1 MYAKPFLKR
10 VLVVMLALSLL
21 VPQSLLTVQADSSTI
36 YVHDSK
42 AYDNPAFSE
51 PLRKQN
57 REDFSDGTKETPV
70 STLLAGSSSKN
81 GEYCTTNEAVSN
93 RIREFL
99 VKREENYS
107 IKVRLKIGNV
117 KDSEKEDTLTKLMSS
132 LSRYGQLRKT
142 EVRTSAVPGAK
153 Q

>member
-1 MYAKPFLKR
+1 
-10 VLVVMLALSLL
+10 MLALSLL

-36 YVHDSK
+36 FVHDNK

-57 REDFSDGTKETPV
+57 REDFSDGIKETPV

-132 LSRYGQLRKT
+132 LFNAAFAETDKGYEGDYLEQILQGYDAQAAGLW
-142 EVRTSAVPGAK
+142 ED
-153 Q
+153 